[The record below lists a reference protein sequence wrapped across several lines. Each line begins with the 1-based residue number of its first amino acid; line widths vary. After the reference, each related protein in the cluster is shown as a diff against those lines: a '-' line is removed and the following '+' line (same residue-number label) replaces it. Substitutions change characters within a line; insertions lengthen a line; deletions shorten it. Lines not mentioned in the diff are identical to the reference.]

1 MASQDE
7 LDILNE
13 ESKRRQGLAR
23 DRSALRKEKRAQRK
37 SRRAELSAATS
48 TRERR
53 QIKEKYD
60 TVLSDI
66 DTSIEGNKKARDN
79 EPQYDKSDDI
89 VEGDSSSGS
98 SSFSGF
104 NEETLDVV
112 VNNQAA
118 QRIFLTKSV

>member
-1 MASQDE
+1 MNKQDE

-13 ESKRRQGLAR
+13 ESKRRQGLAKT
-23 DRSALRKEKRAQRK
+23 RSELRKEKLAQRK

-53 QIKEKYD
+53 QIKEKYE

-79 EPQYDKSDDI
+79 EPQSDKSDDI
-89 VEGDSSSGS
+89 AESDTAQDLIL
-98 SSFSGF
+98 SFE
-104 NEETLDVV
+104 EETLDVV
-112 VNNQAA
+112 NDDNTAG
-118 QRIFLTKSV
+118 QRVFLTRAV